1 MASASSCFNHLVA
14 VQLVGKKL
22 TIINNK
28 FLNCPFKTMK
38 VVDTM
43 DGSYMSWEFVE
54 GSSGLSSIGFEV
66 LVFILGVSCERRAY
80 DPGSTRLSWRLSGLQ
95 IEYKDL

>member
-1 MASASSCFNHLVA
+1 MSEPRPIDYDSGLNLKREII
-14 VQLVGKKL
+14 VGKKL

-54 GSSGLSSIGFEV
+54 GSSGLSSIG
-66 LVFILGVSCERRAY
+66 LRS
-80 DPGSTRLSWRLSGLQ
+80 
-95 IEYKDL
+95 